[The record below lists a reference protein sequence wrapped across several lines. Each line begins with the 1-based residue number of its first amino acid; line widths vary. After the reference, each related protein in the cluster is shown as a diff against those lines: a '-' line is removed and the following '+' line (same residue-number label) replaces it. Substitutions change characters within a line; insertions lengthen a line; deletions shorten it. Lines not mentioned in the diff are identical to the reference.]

1 MNKRGEKMDK
11 PKKSGAAIFMY
22 AVIAVTVVLSSVC
35 LWLYYG
41 NGTENEAVLWTGIV
55 SFMIMYHLWLR
66 IIMGNV
72 TKLFKIKRSHWFFK
86 EKSFEKPLYKFLR
99 VKKWK
104 DKALTY
110 NPEAFSLKKHT
121 LDEIADVMAKSETD
135 HWVNEIISLISILFS
150 ILWGEFWIFFAT
162 AVLAMIF
169 DAQFIVIQRYNR
181 PKVERIIEKKLRL
194 KEKLA

>member
-1 MNKRGEKMDK
+1 MDK

-181 PKVERIIEKKLRL
+181 PEVERIIEKKLRL

>member
-1 MNKRGEKMDK
+1 MDK

-41 NGTENEAVLWTGIV
+41 NKTENEAVLWTGIV

-72 TKLFKIKRSHWFFK
+72 SKLIKINRSSCFFK
-86 EKSFEKPLYKFLR
+86 ERVFEKPLYEFLR

-104 DKALTY
+104 GKALTY

-121 LDEIADVMAKSETD
+121 LDEIADVMAKSEVD
-135 HWVNEIISLISILFS
+135 HWINEIISLTSILFS
-150 ILWGEFWIFFAT
+150 LIWGQLPIFVIT
-162 AVLAMIF
+162 ALAAMVF

-181 PKVERIIEKKLRL
+181 PRAERIITKELKL
-194 KEKLA
+194 KENLV